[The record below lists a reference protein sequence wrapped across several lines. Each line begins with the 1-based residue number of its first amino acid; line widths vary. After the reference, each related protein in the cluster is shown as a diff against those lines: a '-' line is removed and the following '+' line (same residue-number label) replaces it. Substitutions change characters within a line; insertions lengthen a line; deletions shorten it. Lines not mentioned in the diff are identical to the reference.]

1 MLAVLICFVLCGAG
15 CGFLAPGPA
24 PTARKALSLI
34 EAGRIEEVTGY
45 YSARVISANG
55 ITALKSNLSSIP
67 AQFKRDGGIKQ
78 VEVESEDTIGE
89 VAEVT
94 FKIVYGS
101 GLIEHVTY
109 RFVREDGH
117 WKIDGTI
124 AVDTQGTSGAGA
136 NGTPDAAPR
145 HPERAVADVV
155 AWARSERA
163 VQVAEWVR
171 RYPKP
176 AVCAPHAPDEA
187 RLPDAIKYHLV
198 DEGRTRER
206 LTAELLPV
214 LRLVG
219 CQDARGIVP
228 YKGTTISAVSLPSG
242 QIAVS
247 PDSMY
252 LSPYP
257 PDERI
262 FHTLAKLRLF
272 LARSAFHQM
281 LPTEAATDGL
291 TKGDMELRRELKSDY
306 LSAVASLALERN
318 PEMLDGAALDLSLYG
333 DNGNAIGFDSKP
345 SLQQIQDLFG
355 AARREWSK

>member
-1 MLAVLICFVLCGAG
+1 M
-15 CGFLAPGPA
+15 
-24 PTARKALSLI
+24 SSI

-55 ITALKSNLSSIP
+55 ITSLKSNLSTIP
-67 AQFKRDGGIKQ
+67 AQFKRDGGIKH
-78 VEVESEDTIGE
+78 VEVEREDAIGE

-109 RFVREDGH
+109 RFVREDGY

-124 AVDTQGTSGAGA
+124 AIDTQGTSGTATS
-136 NGTPDAAPR
+136 GTSNAAPR

-163 VQVAEWVR
+163 VQIAEWVR
-171 RYPKP
+171 RHPKP
-176 AVCAPHAPDEA
+176 AVCAPNALDEA

-214 LRLVG
+214 LRLAG

-228 YKGTTISAVSLPSG
+228 YKGTMISAVSLPSG
-242 QIAVS
+242 RIAVS

-272 LARSAFHQM
+272 LARSAFRQM
-281 LPTEAATDGL
+281 LSTEAATDGL

-306 LSAVASLALERN
+306 LAAVASLALDRK
-318 PEMLDGAALDLSLYG
+318 PEILDGAALDLSLYEG
-333 DNGNAIGFDSKP
+333 DGNEIGFNSKP
-345 SLQQIQDLFG
+345 SLQQIKDLFG
-355 AARREWSK
+355 AARQDWSR